1 MVRDQLTVSS
11 DKDLR
16 LWIQEHTPPDLR
28 SLVELAE
35 AYQTAHKDVGKGND
49 KAQSSSDYQK
59 KQSKSNGSN
68 QGQYKRETRT
78 CFVCNRKGHIAP
90 DCTLRNKQQGKI
102 GLCLVKPGHTEPCST
117 VDEYASGMT
126 IRLPGVSC
134 DEVKTNKVPGLDI
147 VEGKVNSKPVS
158 VLRDTGCSTVFVN
171 QKFVDSD
178 KFTGKSRDICLAD
191 GSTRVCKEV
200 WIDINTPFVSG
211 TVLALVLDTPFAELI
226 IGNYVNTYIP
236 TSVKDTVVVSDDS
249 VDFSVLDPVLDPS
262 SEPCQA
268 VQTRSQKIKQS
279 DEEIRIEK
287 NTEKYSD
294 DLPLTEPFQITNFDS
309 NFQIC
314 TRQEL
319 IDAQKSDHTLD
330 TIRSYITDD
339 SDEQSYFTI
348 RSDILYRI
356 FRTQSRDAISQ
367 VVVPQKSCP
376 ECIRGVQKGR
386 ISKAPLVSIPPMDE
400 PFHKTDEPVFKEPH
414 PLPYAVRNQVKV
426 EVEMLKP
433 GIIDPSTSP
442 YAAPVVLVKKKVP
455 TDASQFGLGAVL
467 EQEFEDGRHPVI
479 FISKKLSGAKCNY
492 AVIEKECYAIVW
504 AVKTLRVYLEEAV
517 VYSPEVGVSLPEVR
531 VSFTGSGISI

>member
-1 MVRDQLTVSS
+1 MTSEKLPQWMADLIDKGETASTCLNLYREMQAAERDERAAERDMRKAEMDNSYR
-11 DKDLR
+11 LR
-16 LWIQEHTPPDLR
+16 ELELR
-28 SLVELAE
+28 EKELA
-35 AYQTAHKDVGKGND
+35 
-49 KAQSSSDYQK
+49 
-59 KQSKSNGSN
+59 
-68 QGQYKRETRT
+68 
-78 CFVCNRKGHIAP
+78 
-90 DCTLRNKQQGKI
+90 
-102 GLCLVKPGHTEPCST
+102 
-117 VDEYASGMT
+117 
-126 IRLPGVSC
+126 
-134 DEVKTNKVPGLDI
+134 
-147 VEGKVNSKPVS
+147 
-158 VLRDTGCSTVFVN
+158 TG
-171 QKFVDSD
+171 
-178 KFTGKSRDICLAD
+178 
-191 GSTRVCKEV
+191 
-200 WIDINTPFVSG
+200 
-211 TVLALVLDTPFAELI
+211 
-226 IGNYVNTYIP
+226 
-236 TSVKDTVVVSDDS
+236 
-249 VDFSVLDPVLDPS
+249 VLDPS

-356 FRTQSRDAISQ
+356 FRPQSREAI
-367 VVVPQKSCP
+367 KCL
-376 ECIRGVQKGR
+376 RGVQKGR

-433 GIIDPSTSP
+433 GIIEPSTSP

-455 TDASQFGLGAVL
+455 VFNFAWIIIIFILLFILQTDASQFGLSAVL

-479 FISKKLSGAKCNY
+479 FISKKLSGAECNY
-492 AVIEKECYAIVW
+492 AVIEKKCYAIVW
-504 AVKTLRVYLEEAV
+504 AVKTLRVYLE
-517 VYSPEVGVSLPEVR
+517 
-531 VSFTGSGISI
+531 